1 MSAGTLQQAALIGE
15 ISLPQRRDVPGG
27 LRRGIRILQADLRER
42 RRPRLRHANPGSS
55 RRAAIQTQRLS
66 CSWRQPQP
74 GGERSEDRIFRRPV
88 LARLV
93 VTQPVLMQTGNA
105 GNLPLRNTIL
115 IKHRD
120 DEQSRTSV
128 W

>member
-15 ISLPQRRDVPGG
+15 VSLPQRRDVPGG
-27 LRRGIRILQADLRER
+27 LRRGIRILQADLRGR
-42 RRPRLRHANPGSS
+42 LPAGLRHANPGSG
-55 RRAAIQTQRLS
+55 RRAAIQTQRLP
-66 CSWRQPQP
+66 CSWRQPEP

-93 VTQPVLMQTGNA
+93 VTQPVLMQTGKA
-105 GNLPLRNTIL
+105 GDLPLRNTIL

-120 DEQSRTSV
+120 DE
-128 W
+128 